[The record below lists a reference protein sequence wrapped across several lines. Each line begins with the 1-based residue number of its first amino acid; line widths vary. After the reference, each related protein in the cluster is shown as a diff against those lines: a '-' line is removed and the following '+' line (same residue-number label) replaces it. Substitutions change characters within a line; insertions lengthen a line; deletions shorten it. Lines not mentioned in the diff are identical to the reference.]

1 MWIFSSVH
9 SLFLLLSFQYMY
21 ISMLNYIYIKSLLLL
36 LLFKY
41 YSLLRNVVC
50 YKYVSFLVLFSI
62 QFIIKPLFHLCIFS
76 TYLSLLPSA
85 CGQHVIRS
93 SIFLGFFLQ
102 VLIMEPYNL
111 LLQYGLLCSGPVAQ
125 TGLEILFTGIL
136 ELILLLGWKSHFLDP
151 LFHPFCL

>member
-85 CGQHVIRS
+85 CG
-93 SIFLGFFLQ
+93 
-102 VLIMEPYNL
+102 
-111 LLQYGLLCSGPVAQ
+111 
-125 TGLEILFTGIL
+125 
-136 ELILLLGWKSHFLDP
+136 
-151 LFHPFCL
+151 